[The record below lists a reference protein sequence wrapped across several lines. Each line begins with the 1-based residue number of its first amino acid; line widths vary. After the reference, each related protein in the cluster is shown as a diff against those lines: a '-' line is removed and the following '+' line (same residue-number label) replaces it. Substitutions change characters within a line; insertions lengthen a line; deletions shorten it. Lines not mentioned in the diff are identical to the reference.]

1 MVAVLLAFFGSVADE
16 ISSSIVKVLGAE
28 KRATMYKAIFLNSCA
43 SVVLFLLI
51 GWWRDM
57 LIFQMASLPTFLLR
71 AIFEIIQITLS
82 MNALLAADRSTFA
95 FMRNIT
101 IPLLLIVDMSI
112 GYFPSIS
119 QWWGMAVIL
128 IVLGMTLEL
137 KVINMRG
144 AGISA
149 LMATNAVITI
159 SLFKYNTAHFN
170 SVEIEQ
176 ALIYGVLAIY
186 LWWSWTRER
195 SGSFLETRTKKIIT
209 SQSVIHSAASVL
221 GSFAVSLGTP
231 AVITTATRA
240 SGMLAGIVSGHNYF
254 KERKLWSKL
263 LMSVLLVGGLI
274 LLTR

>member
-1 MVAVLLAFFGSVADE
+1 MLAILLAFFGTVADE
-16 ISSSIVKVLGAE
+16 ISSSIVKTLGTE
-28 KRATMYKAIFLNSCA
+28 RRAIMYRAILLNSGA
-43 SVVLFLLI
+43 SIVLFLLI
-51 GWWRDM
+51 GWWRNT
-57 LIFQMASLPTFLLR
+57 LVFQAASLPTFLLR
-71 AIFEIIQITLS
+71 AVFEIIQITLS

-101 IPLLLIVDMSI
+101 IPLLLIVDVYI
-112 GYFPSIS
+112 GYAPSIS

-128 IVLGMTLEL
+128 VVLSMTLKL
-137 KVINMRG
+137 KVLNMRG

-149 LMATNAVITI
+149 LMAANAVITI

-186 LWWSWTRER
+186 LWWLWKREHHNLL
-195 SGSFLETRTKKIIT
+195 LENRTKKIIV
-209 SQSVIHSAASVL
+209 SQSIIHSLASVFV
-221 GSFAVSLGTP
+221 SFAVSLGTP

-240 SGMLAGIVSGHNYF
+240 SGVLAGIVSGHNYF
-254 KERKLWSKL
+254 KERGLFGKL
-263 LMSVLLVGGLI
+263 LMSILLIGGLV